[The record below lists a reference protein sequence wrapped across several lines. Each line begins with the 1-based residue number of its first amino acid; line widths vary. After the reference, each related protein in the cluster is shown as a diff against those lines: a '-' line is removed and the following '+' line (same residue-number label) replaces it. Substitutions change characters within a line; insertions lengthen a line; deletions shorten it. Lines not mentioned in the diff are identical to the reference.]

1 MSTPLFPNAKM
12 PNSTLQKNCSRRRNR
27 RPVNKKSRG
36 LIAVIVIAVLLGIT
50 WIGFAL
56 ANETEVKIS
65 DTEEQ
70 AAAPV
75 EEVSAEK
82 KVGLTREEVSKLLHG
97 MYDWNIK
104 IVNPDSEIPELKTD
118 SLIEDD
124 LQAVLDDIFTKE
136 NENEFRVDLTPDE
149 TQLDKLVESAQKAW
163 DVPAIAAE
171 LVGYDTENDEL
182 IFGKGIDGVAVDG
195 EQLKKDIKD
204 AVKNRELDKV
214 ISVKMDT
221 VRTKATKASD
231 SDYKIIGTFTTHSTA
246 NENRNTN
253 LDLACQAINGTV
265 LKPGEEFSFNLTTGN
280 RTAEKG
286 YKAAKAYRDNGV
298 VVDEEGGGVC
308 QVSSTLYNALVLAGI
323 KVTER
328 HAHTYEPSYVTPGED
343 AMVSYDGYNG
353 PDLKFTNNT
362 SSTVVLKAKYSD
374 RTVTVSII
382 GIPILAPNEKVFME
396 SRKTEEGQTPTEVIE
411 DPAVEFGTTVVKSAG
426 SPPTIWKTDIVKT
439 VDGEE
444 VSRENLH
451 TSKYRGHK
459 RVVHTNTI
467 TPPEE
472 MPQDEGGSMED
483 GPAFENSQTDAGEAA
498 GNDSESENN
507 GEE

>member
-1 MSTPLFPNAKM
+1 MPTPLFAIAKM
-12 PNSTLQKNCSRRRNR
+12 PNSTLQKNHSRRRNR

-36 LIAVIVIAVLLGIT
+36 LIAVIIIAALLGIT
-50 WIGFAL
+50 FMGFAF

-65 DTEEQ
+65 NIEEQ
-70 AAAPV
+70 ADVPV
-75 EEVSAEK
+75 EEKSADK
-82 KVGLTREEVSKLLHG
+82 KVGLNREEVSKLLHD
-97 MYDWNIK
+97 MYDWKIK
-104 IVNPDSEIPELKTD
+104 IVNRDSEIPELKTD
-118 SLIEDD
+118 SMIEDD
-124 LQAVLDDIFTKE
+124 LQTVLDDIFAKE
-136 NENEFRVDLTPDE
+136 NINEFRMDLTPDE
-149 TQLDKLVESAQKAW
+149 TQLDKVVESAQRMW

-182 IFGKGIDGVAVDG
+182 IFGKGIDGIAVDG
-195 EQLKKDIKD
+195 EQLKNDLKD
-204 AVKNRELDKV
+204 AVKNRELDKA
-214 ISVKMDT
+214 IPVKMDT
-221 VRTKATKASD
+221 VKARVTKASD
-231 SDYKIIGTFTTHSTA
+231 SDYKVIGTFTTHSTA

-280 RTAEKG
+280 RTAQKG

-308 QVSSTLYNALVLAGI
+308 QVSSTLYNALVHAGI

-353 PDLKFTNNT
+353 PDLKFINNT
-362 SSTVVLKAKYSD
+362 SSTIVLKAKYYD
-374 RTVTVSII
+374 QTVTTSII
-382 GIPILAPNEKVFME
+382 GIPILAPGEKVFMD
-396 SRKTEEGQTPTEVIE
+396 SKKTEEGQTPTEVIE

-439 VDGEE
+439 VDGVE

-459 RVVHTNTI
+459 RVVHTNTL
-467 TPPEE
+467 TPPAE
-472 MPQDEGGSMED
+472 MSQDDGSGMED
-483 GPAFENSQTDAGEAA
+483 GPAFDNIQTDAGEAA

>member
-1 MSTPLFPNAKM
+1 MSTPLFAIEKM
-12 PNSTLQKNCSRRRNR
+12 PDSTSQKNHSRRRNR
-27 RPVNKKSRG
+27 RSVFRSRG
-36 LIAVIVIAVLLGIT
+36 LIAIIIFAVLLGIT
-50 WIGFAL
+50 WIGFAF

-65 DTEEQ
+65 DNGEQ
-70 AAAPV
+70 TAAPAEEV
-75 EEVSAEK
+75 PADKIVGLTSEEVSE
-82 KVGLTREEVSKLLHG
+82 LLHG

-104 IVNPDSEIPELKTD
+104 IVNQDSEIPELVTD
-118 SLIEDD
+118 SMIEEK
-124 LQAVLDDIFTKE
+124 LQAVHDDIFVYG
-136 NENEFRVDLTPDE
+136 NENEFRMDLTPDE
-149 TQLDKLVESAQKAW
+149 TQLDNLVESAQKTW

-182 IFGKGIDGVAVDG
+182 IFGKGIDGTAVDG
-195 EQLKKDIKD
+195 EQLKKDITD
-204 AVKNRELDKV
+204 AVKNRELDKA
-214 ISVKMDT
+214 IPVKMDT
-221 VRTKATKASD
+221 VKANITEMSD
-231 SDYKIIGTFTTHSTA
+231 SDYKVIGTFTTDSTV

-265 LKPGEEFSFNLTTGN
+265 LKPGEEFSFNMTTGN

-286 YKAAKAYRDNGV
+286 YKAARAYRDNGA

-328 HAHTYEPSYVTPGED
+328 HAHTSEPSYVKPGAD

-353 PDLKFTNNT
+353 PDLKFVNNT
-362 SSTVVLKAKYSD
+362 SSTIVLKAKYSD

-411 DPAVEFGTTVVKSAG
+411 DPAVEFGTTVVVNAG
-426 SPPTIWKTDIVKT
+426 SPPTTWKTDLVKT

-451 TSKYRGHK
+451 TSRYRGHK
-459 RVVHTNTI
+459 RVVHTNTMAQ
-467 TPPEE
+467 PEE
-472 MPQDEGGSMED
+472 TPQDEEGSMEE
-483 GPAFENSQTDAGEAA
+483 GPAFENTQTDDVDAA
-498 GNDSESENN
+498 DTNSENKNN
-507 GEE
+507 GDE